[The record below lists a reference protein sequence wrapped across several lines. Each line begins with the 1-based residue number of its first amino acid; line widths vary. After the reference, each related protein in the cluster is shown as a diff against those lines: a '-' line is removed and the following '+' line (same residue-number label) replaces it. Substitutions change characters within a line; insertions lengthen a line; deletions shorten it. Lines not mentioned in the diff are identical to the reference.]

1 MAQTGASAAKVMRRK
16 LLDTGTGRSRSND
29 LPITFGVIPSPQ
41 TRPALFIYR
50 AKKYSL
56 FDAARLLPVIDGYLH
71 PARNRDGA
79 DVASLP
85 YQIGDHPVFLSQLN
99 GVDAQGP
106 QLASTQPTP
115 DQHGKH
121 GVVPFAGQ
129 GLQAHARQQS
139 FAVLDTLVQDKEIIR
154 SIYRRFDGKLAL
166 NCFVIV
172 GGEIAVGDEVQ
183 LVRSVLVQNLRRSSS
198 RPLKATAM
206 FWQINAA
213 SSPSVYL
220 TKST

>member
-16 LLDTGTGRSRSND
+16 LLDTGTRRSRSND

-56 FDAARLLPVIDGYLH
+56 FDAARLLPVIDG

-139 FAVLDTLVQDKEIIR
+139 FAVLDTLVQDKEITR

-166 NCFVIV
+166 NLRDRRRRDCRRRR
-172 GGEIAVGDEVQ
+172 GTAGAG
-183 LVRSVLVQNLRRSSS
+183 RAVQNPRRSSS
-198 RPLKATAM
+198 RPLKATGM

-213 SSPSVYL
+213 SSPSVCL

>member
-16 LLDTGTGRSRSND
+16 LLDTGTRRSRSND

-121 GVVPFAGQ
+121 GVVLLPGRDSRLTPASNR
-129 GLQAHARQQS
+129 LPCSTHWCR
-139 FAVLDTLVQDKEIIR
+139 IR
-154 SIYRRFDGKLAL
+154 KSHGASIGASTVSWRST
-166 NCFVIV
+166 FVIV

-183 LVRSVLVQNLRRSSS
+183 LVRSVLVQNPRRSSS
-198 RPLKATAM
+198 RPLKATGT

-213 SSPSVYL
+213 SSPSVCL